1 LPNHSPLVVAEQ
13 FGTLAALHPS
23 RIDLGIGRATGGPGA
38 DSDIFRMLRKPPDA
52 RDKFEVDLD
61 ELLALLDEQ
70 QRDDAPR
77 VPARGLKVPVWLLG
91 SSTSSAA
98 LAGKLGLP
106 FSYATHI
113 APDDLQA
120 ALRAHRTTF
129 RASRALQ
136 RRYAMISAFIIAAE
150 TDAQAED
157 LLASMRPILLR
168 WFRKT
173 SAPLPTDNV
182 AAPAAASTLTQD
194 RPYVIVGAPN
204 TGAVRYRG
212 YGTENAGR
220 RADGHHA
227 DPRPRC
233 GPPLLSDR
241 CSRLQGYQPV
251 SLRESRR
258 WLSM

>member
-1 LPNHSPLVVAEQ
+1 MGTPLRISVLDFSPLRDGETAIDSLRRTVDLAQQAESLNYRRFWFAEHHNVPRLTNATPAVVLAHIASVTKLIRVGSGGVMLPNHSPLVVAEQ

-38 DSDIFRMLRKPPDA
+38 DFDIFRMLRKPPDA
-52 RDKFEVDLD
+52 RDKFEGDLD

-120 ALRAHRTTF
+120 ALHAYRTTF
-129 RASRALQ
+129 RASKALQ
-136 RRYAMISAFIIAAE
+136 RPYAMISAFIIAAE
-150 TDAQAED
+150 TDAQAAGSAGVD
-157 LLASMRPILLR
+157 AANP
-168 WFRKT
+168 
-173 SAPLPTDNV
+173 APLV
-182 AAPAAASTLTQD
+182 SQD
-194 RPYVIVGAPN
+194 K
-204 TGAVRYRG
+204 
-212 YGTENAGR
+212 
-220 RADGHHA
+220 RAIA
-227 DPRPRC
+227 D
-233 GPPLLSDR
+233 
-241 CSRLQGYQPV
+241 
-251 SLRESRR
+251 
-258 WLSM
+258 